1 MKCKVYLSDEGFG
14 HLVRQRAV
22 CEQLQKLNPD
32 LKVTVQTGSN
42 AEVARHMFNDA
53 AVINKFNNIHW
64 ARRANGSPD
73 LSAISEFFS
82 DYAARSGQFIQAE
95 TQDIGEFDFVISDF
109 VYEAFPVA
117 KAHDVPVFGI
127 AHFTWDWFFS
137 KMYPVPV
144 AYSVLEQMQSHA
156 KMSDKVYF
164 PPFTPEEILNFYGEK
179 ALQVPLIIGESRQA
193 QTDFPRDK
201 FTVLVM
207 DSGASVLSEHM
218 NKAIEQ
224 IASIDS
230 MHFLVAEK
238 YGLEADNVTCIPK
251 EEFFSDYIGKVD
263 LVVTRGGFNTISE
276 CIACRTP
283 VLLLGESSNP
293 EIEKN
298 LLTIK
303 SQQLGSFVSLD
314 TFVNDLGNFLKGF
327 IAHVYVQIQNRMNS
341 HAYQMNGAEVIA
353 KDILEI
359 VKQNK
364 RGKSE

>member
-1 MKCKVYLSDEGFG
+1 MSDEGFG

-22 CEQLQKLNPD
+22 CEQLKKLEPS
-32 LKVTVQTGSN
+32 LQVTVQTGSH
-42 AEVARHMFNDA
+42 AEVARHMFSSA
-53 AVINKFNNIHW
+53 SVINKFNNIHW
-64 ARRANGSPD
+64 ARRKNGSPD
-73 LSAISEFFS
+73 LDGISNFFA
-82 DYAARSGQFIQAE
+82 DYAVRSEQFIE
-95 TQDIGEFDFVISDF
+95 TESHDINEFDFVISDF
-109 VYEAFPVA
+109 VYEAFPIA
-117 KAHDVPVFGI
+117 NTQNVPVFGI

-144 AYSVLEQMQSHA
+144 AYSILEQMQTHA

-179 ALQVPLIIGESRQA
+179 AMQVPLIIGQSREA
-193 QTDFPRDK
+193 KTTFPRDK

-224 IASIDS
+224 IASIET

-238 YGLEADNVTCIPK
+238 YGLEADNVTSIPK

-276 CIACRTP
+276 CIAYRTP

-314 TFVNDLGNFLKGF
+314 TFVNDLSDFLSSF
-327 IAHVYVQIQNRMNS
+327 IEHEYVQIKKRMDS
-341 HAYQMNGAEVIA
+341 HGYQTNGAEVIA
-353 KDILEI
+353 KDILKCVES
-359 VKQNK
+359 
-364 RGKSE
+364 RA

>member
-22 CEQLQKLNPD
+22 CEQLQKLEPT
-32 LKVTVQTGSN
+32 LAVTVQTGSN
-42 AEVARHMFNDA
+42 AEVARHMFGNA
-53 AVINKFNNIHW
+53 SVINKFNNIHW

-73 LSAISEFFS
+73 LEGIREFFT
-82 DYAARSGQFIQAE
+82 DYESRTEQFIKAE
-95 TQDIGEFDFVISDF
+95 AEEIEEFDFVISDF

-117 KAHDVPVFGI
+117 KQHNVPVFGI

-144 AYSVLEQMQSHA
+144 AYSVLEQMQHYA

-164 PPFTPEEILNFYGEK
+164 PPFTPEEILNFYGDK
-179 ALQVPLIIGESRQA
+179 ALQVPLIIGESGVTK
-193 QTDFPRDK
+193 TDFPRDK

-230 MHFLVAEK
+230 MHFLIAEK
-238 YGLEADNVTCIPK
+238 YGLKAENVTTIPK

-276 CIACRTP
+276 CIAYRTP

-303 SQQLGSFVSLD
+303 SEQLGSFVSLD
-314 TFVNDLGNFLKGF
+314 TFVNDLGAFLTSF
-327 IAHVYVQIQNRMNS
+327 IAHEYVQIKKRMDS
-341 HAYQMNGAEVIA
+341 HNYQVNGAEVIA
-353 KDILEI
+353 KDILRI
-359 VKQNK
+359 VGSYK
-364 RGKSE
+364 

>member
-1 MKCKVYLSDEGFG
+1 MKCKIYLSDEGFG
-14 HLVRQRAV
+14 HLVRQRAI
-22 CEQLQKLNPD
+22 CEKLKELVPD
-32 LKVTVQTGSN
+32 LTITVQTGSH
-42 AEVARHMFNDA
+42 ADVARHMFSNA
-53 AVINKFNNIHW
+53 SVITKFNNIHW

-73 LSAISEFFS
+73 LKGINKFFS
-82 DYAARSGQFIQAE
+82 DYEVRSSAFIDAE
-95 TQDIGEFDFVISDF
+95 TEASDIESFDFVVSDF
-109 VYEAFPVA
+109 VYEAFPIA
-117 KAHDVPVFGI
+117 KACNVPVFGV

-144 AYSVLEQMQSHA
+144 AYSVLEQMQNYA

-164 PPFTPEEILNFYGEK
+164 PPFTPEEILNFYGDK
-179 ALQVPLIIGESRQA
+179 ALQVPLIIGESGTTK
-193 QTDFPRDK
+193 TDFPNDK

-230 MHFLVAEK
+230 MHFLIAEK
-238 YGLEADNVTCIPK
+238 YGLEADNVTSIPK

-276 CIACRTP
+276 CIAYRTP

-298 LLTIK
+298 LLAIK
-303 SQQLGSFVSLD
+303 SEQLGSFVSLD
-314 TFVNDLGNFLKGF
+314 TFVNDLGAFLNSF
-327 IAHVYVQIQNRMNS
+327 IAHEYVQIKKRMDS
-341 HAYQMNGAEVIA
+341 HQYQTNGAEVIA
-353 KDILEI
+353 RDILKI
-359 VKQNK
+359 VESSK
-364 RGKSE
+364 